1 MQLSDSSSAPAITG
15 LILAGG
21 RATRMQNHDKGLQQ
35 LHGINLIEHVL
46 ARLTPQVA
54 SVLINA
60 NRNQANYARLG
71 YPVISDIRS
80 DFAGPLAGVEAG
92 LAVCKSPFL
101 LTVPCDTP
109 YLPLNLAERLL
120 AALILANADIAMAC
134 TGELS
139 ALQPQPVFCLLKP
152 AHLSQLQ
159 KYLDGGGRK
168 MDAWFGAL
176 AVAKVLFTND
186 AEFTNMNTL
195 EQLK

>member
-21 RATRMQNHDKGLQQ
+21 RATRMQHHDKGLQQ
-35 LHGINLIEHVL
+35 LHGISLIEHVL

-60 NRNQANYARLG
+60 NRNQANYALLG
-71 YPVISDIRS
+71 YPVISDIRA

-92 LAVCKSPFL
+92 LAVCNSPFL

-109 YLPLNLAERLL
+109 YFPLNLAERLL
-120 AALILANADIAMAC
+120 AALIQANADIAMAC

-139 ALQPQPVFCLLKP
+139 ALQSQPVFCLLKP
-152 AHLSQLQ
+152 AHLPQLQ
-159 KYLDGGGRK
+159 QYLDGGGRK

-176 AVAKVLFTND
+176 AVAKVLFTDD